1 MFPDRK
7 SRWLAIALFG
17 AIAVF
22 CLVPLY
28 YVGDLARFQ
37 TDNALREGQ
46 APLRDLKDP
55 AQLEPLLR
63 QYPSNRVLKLVALA
77 NRDATEIDAAALGLL
92 RELDPGELSTRIN
105 KGLASRSG
113 LDALGRDLK
122 AAEDN
127 AAGLGS
133 RYETLIKPVREGIG
147 HDADALGGGT
157 KFMTLIDTQHAE
169 MKALIARISA
179 ARLDY
184 FRAYDTCVGLLAQG
198 NDGAK
203 GSSNGPITFRLQA
216 QADSYNAAAA
226 VTSAVA
232 KRLTDLET
240 ERTALRQSQ
249 FERWKSWAGGWSSSQ
264 SKTTQTKRPA
274 R

>member
-1 MFPDRK
+1 MFPDRR

-17 AIAVF
+17 AIAIF

-37 TDNALREGQ
+37 KDNDVGESPAAL
-46 APLRDLKDP
+46 ADLKHP
-55 AQLEPLLR
+55 EQLDQVLK
-63 QYPSNRVLKLVALA
+63 QFPSNARLKLVGLA
-77 NRDATEIDAAALGLL
+77 NKDLIEIDASALGLL
-92 RELDPGELSTRIN
+92 KEVDPGELSTRIN
-105 KGLASRSG
+105 KALASRSG
-113 LDALGRDLK
+113 LEALGHDLK

-127 AAGLGS
+127 AAGLSS
-133 RYETLIKPVREGIG
+133 RYETLIKPVRDGIE
-147 HDADALGGGT
+147 HDAAALGGGT
-157 KFMTLIDTQHAE
+157 KFMALIDAQHAG

-184 FRAYDTCVGLLAQG
+184 FRAYGTCVGLLAQG
-198 NDGAK
+198 NDVTK
-203 GSSNGPITFRLQA
+203 GSNGPITFRLQA

-226 VTSAVA
+226 MTSAAA

-249 FERWKSWAGGWSSSQ
+249 FERWKSWAGG
-264 SKTTQTKRPA
+264 
-274 R
+274 